1 MQRSRNQNLSAGALL
16 LASAL
21 LLPLPA
27 GAQQTTFPTPEAGV
41 DELVRALQA
50 NDEAAINRLFG
61 ERYRNLVLTGDP
73 AYDTSLRETA
83 TRALATRKRLEEVGP
98 DRRIL
103 RMGAQDWPFAIPL
116 VREGGTWRFAS
127 EQGVE
132 ELLNRRIGYNERNA
146 IYVLRSIV
154 DAQKQYAEA
163 DRDGDGVLQYAAK
176 LASTPG
182 KHDGLY
188 WPADT
193 AKGEEPSPLGPLVA
207 ASSSRL
213 EGHTAGE
220 PYAGYRFRMLTQ
232 QGAGAPGGAYSYMIN
247 GRMLAGFAAIATPAE
262 YGKTGVMT
270 FIVNH
275 NGKVYQRNLGAKPP
289 VINSFNPVAG
299 WTEVEDPR

>member
-21 LLPLPA
+21 LLPLAA

-50 NDEAAINRLFG
+50 NDEASINRLFG
-61 ERYRNLVLTGDP
+61 ERYRNLVLTGDH

-146 IYVLRSIV
+146 IYVLRAIV
-154 DAQKQYAEA
+154 DAQKQYAEV

-207 ASSSRL
+207 ASSGRL
-213 EGHTAGE
+213 EGHTTGD

-247 GRMLAGFAAIATPAE
+247 GRMLAGFAAIATPAD

-289 VINSFNPVAG
+289 VISSFNPVAG

>member
-61 ERYRNLVLTGDP
+61 QRYRNLVLTGDH

-154 DAQKQYAEA
+154 DAQKQYAET

-176 LASTPG
+176 LASAPG

-207 ASSSRL
+207 ASSGRL